1 MCHPQICGDDS
12 DDLLQT
18 FNIDLTKLDENQN
31 KEIQNWVK
39 DLKNGFLCYQS
50 KSIETDKIVIS
61 ISKSKNQDLIPKLD
75 LQNRTQKFFDLEK
88 MNFLREKVKSSECP
102 SKEFEEKTTKFLD
115 KFIKSFDYLSMQI
128 EEIPKDNDNVV
139 LTHNDLNHSN
149 FLINTDKKVYL
160 IDHEYAGINYI
171 YFDLAAI
178 LFACNL
184 SIDFQKLKVNR
195 INVYDKHVKRVV
207 EVYLKERQLEIP
219 LKSILDRVLLFRLV
233 HLCFSLY
240 MMSFYIFEIK
250 NGLLFD
256 YFLVIIEDSSD
267 VFELLMSK
275 VGDK

>member
-18 FNIDLTKLDENQN
+18 FSIDLTKLDENQN

-102 SKEFEEKTTKFLD
+102 SKEFEEKTIQFLD
-115 KFIKSFDYLSMQI
+115 KIIDSFDFLCMQI

-139 LTHNDLNHSN
+139 LSHNDLNRFN
-149 FLINTDKKVYL
+149 FLIDKSKKVYI
-160 IDHEYAGINYI
+160 IDHEFTGINYI
-171 YFDLAAI
+171 YFDLAAT
-178 LFACNL
+178 LFLCNL

-207 EVYLKERQLEIP
+207 EVYLEERQLSIP
-219 LKSILDRVLLFRLV
+219 IDTMLDRVLLFRLV
-233 HLCFSLY
+233 HMWFWLY
-240 MMSFYIFEIK
+240 LFGIVMFELK
-250 NGLLFD
+250 RDLLFE
-256 YFLVIIEDSSD
+256 YFLVIIEEFDD
-267 VFELLMSK
+267 VFQLLMSK